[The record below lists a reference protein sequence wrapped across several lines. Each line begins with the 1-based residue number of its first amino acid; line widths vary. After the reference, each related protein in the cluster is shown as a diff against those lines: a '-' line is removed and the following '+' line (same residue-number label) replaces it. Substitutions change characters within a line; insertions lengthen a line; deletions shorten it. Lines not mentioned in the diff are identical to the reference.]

1 MMSMM
6 IQQITQRLHEVN
18 TLLATCKQD
27 RITFEEALLLSLF
40 YRDFKD
46 TNTIVTEA
54 TTMFHDDARQLM
66 DISSSLLSEA
76 GTFHSLN
83 IAGLQTVDFEEIF
96 KEHLKP
102 FETKYDE
109 ARDIATGLWRE
120 YSAMSNRLDFLPL
133 DSDEYMSLDKDCDR
147 KKQEYDEAHAR
158 VNHLYDEWQQERERT
173 FCVYCFKPMFLT
185 VLVERLKGISES
197 IIGDI
202 RRMKEDAHD

>member
-1 MMSMM
+1 MMV
-6 IQQITQRLHEVN
+6 QQITQRLHEVN

-27 RITFEEALLLSLF
+27 SITFEQAMLLSLF
-40 YRDFKD
+40 YRDFND

-54 TTMFHDDARQLM
+54 TTMFRDDAEQLNK
-66 DISSSLLSEA
+66 ISFSLLSEA
-76 GTFHSLN
+76 DTFLSFD